1 MSDSVVKL
9 KAAIANKRIHIP
21 KLSQSVINEEYES
34 SISDAGISDDEENEV
49 IVKKV
54 WINVKINY
62 YIQLKQILAN
72 FILEKFSIKPIQ

>member
-54 WINVKINY
+54 
-62 YIQLKQILAN
+62 
-72 FILEKFSIKPIQ
+72 